1 MKVAGRGIA
10 AFLRKPDPAARAI
23 LLYGP
28 DQGLVRER
36 AEAMVRA
43 VVPDAK
49 DPFRLASLS
58 GTDLV
63 EDPARLADEAA
74 AIPFFGGR
82 RAVRVTAAGDRS
94 VGAIEN
100 FLGAPPAGDALV
112 VIEAGDLSPRSA
124 LRRLFEEADN
134 AAAIPCYAD
143 APEALEELIEAV
155 FRAAGH
161 KMDPEAVDYLK
172 ANLGADRGLTR
183 SELDKLVTY
192 MGARP
197 ATVGLA
203 DARAVIGDSGASA
216 VDDICYAATGGDP
229 AGVEKALGRALA
241 EGEQPVMIVRAAQR
255 HMQRLQLA
263 VEAVAR
269 GAGARDAVQRLRPP
283 VFFKRALELQAQLA
297 SWDPARAQTA
307 IELLTEAEIDCK
319 STGLPDEAICR
330 SALLRLAGAA
340 RRRRA

>member
-1 MKVAGRGIA
+1 MKIAGRGIA
-10 AFLRKPDPAARAI
+10 AYLRKPDPRARAT

-36 AEAMVRA
+36 AELLLRTA
-43 VVPDAK
+43 VPDAK

-58 GTDLV
+58 GTDLA

-82 RAVRVTAAGDRS
+82 RAIRVTAAGDRIAA
-94 VGAIEN
+94 AIEG
-100 FLGAPPAGDALV
+100 FLGSPPAGDALV
-112 VIEAGDLSPRSA
+112 VIEAGDLAPRSA

-134 AAAIPCYAD
+134 AAAIACYAD
-143 APEALEELIEAV
+143 APEALEELVEQV

-161 KMDPEAVDYLK
+161 KVDAEAIDYLK

-192 MGARP
+192 MGPHP

-203 DARAVIGDSGASA
+203 EAQAVIGDSGASA

-229 AGVEKALGRALA
+229 AGVEKALGRALG
-241 EGEQPVMIVRAAQR
+241 EGESPVMIVRAAQR

-263 VEAVAR
+263 ADAVAR
-269 GAGARDAVQRLRPP
+269 GASARDAVQRLRPP

-297 SWDPARAQTA
+297 SWDTARAQTA

-340 RRRRA
+340 RRRRT

>member
-1 MKVAGRGIA
+1 MKVVGRGIA
-10 AFLRKPDPAARAI
+10 GFLRKPDPAARAI

-36 AEAMVRA
+36 AEALVRA

-49 DPFRLASLS
+49 DPFRLASLTA
-58 GTDLV
+58 GDLAD
-63 EDPARLADEAA
+63 DPARLADEAA

-82 RAVRVTAAGDRS
+82 RAIRVSGAGDRGA
-94 VGAIEN
+94 GAIEN

-112 VIEAGDLSPRSA
+112 VVEAGDLGPRSS

-134 AAAIPCYAD
+134 AAAIACYAD

-155 FRAAGH
+155 VRAAGH
-161 KMDPEAVDYLK
+161 RIEAEAVDYLK

-192 MGARP
+192 MGMKP
-197 ATVGLA
+197 ATIGLA
-203 DARAVIGDSGASA
+203 DAQAVVGDSGASA
-216 VDDICYAATGGDP
+216 IDDICFAATGGDP
-229 AGVEKALGRALA
+229 AAVEKALGRALS
-241 EGEQPVMIVRAAQR
+241 EGESPVMIVRAAQR
-255 HMQRLQLA
+255 HMQRLQIA
-263 VEAVAR
+263 ADAVAR
-269 GAGARDAVQRLRPP
+269 GSSPREAVQRLRPP
-283 VFFKRALELQAQLA
+283 VFFKRAVELQAQLVN
-297 SWDPARAQTA
+297 WDAARTQAA

>member
-1 MKVAGRGIA
+1 MKVQGRGVA
-10 AFLRKPDPAARAI
+10 AYLRKPDPAARAT

-36 AEAMVRA
+36 AEALVRS

-49 DPFRLASLS
+49 DPFRIAQLSAADLA
-58 GTDLV
+58 D
-63 EDPARLADEAA
+63 DPARLADEAA

-82 RAVRVTAAGDRS
+82 RAIRVTGVGDRQT
-94 VGAIEN
+94 GAIEN
-100 FLGAPPAGDALV
+100 FLAAPQGDALV
-112 VIEAGDLSPRSA
+112 VVEAGDLNPRST

-134 AAAIPCYAD
+134 AAAIACYAD

-155 FRAAGH
+155 LGKAGH
-161 KMDPEAVDYLK
+161 RVDAEAIDYLK

-192 MGARP
+192 MGTKP

-203 DARAVIGDSGASA
+203 EARAVVGDSGASA
-216 VDDICYAATGGDP
+216 IDDICYAATGGDP
-229 AGVEKALGRALA
+229 AGVEKALGRALS

-255 HMQRLQLA
+255 HMQRLQVA
-263 VEAVAR
+263 ADAVAR
-269 GAGARDAVQRLRPP
+269 GLSAREAVQRLRPP
-283 VFFKRALELQAQLA
+283 VFFKRALDLQAQLGA
-297 SWDPARAQTA
+297 WDPTRIQMA
-307 IELLTEAEIDCK
+307 IELLTDAEIDCK

-340 RRRRA
+340 RRKRA